1 MVCGPFESGLV
12 EPLNQTIMKTL
23 ETIYQENRIQH
34 ESKKLTF
41 NDFVQMVRD
50 DMMAGTAHDE
60 RPSEELVG
68 KRAKAYYNEYLQ
80 GASVDDLF

>member
-1 MVCGPFESGLV
+1 M
-12 EPLNQTIMKTL
+12 NNL
-23 ETIYQENRIQH
+23 ETIYQESRTQN

-41 NDFVQMVRD
+41 NHFVQMVRD
-50 DMMAGTAHDE
+50 DMMAGTAPDE
-60 RPSEELVG
+60 RPSEKLVG